1 MNKGIPYLLSA
12 LVALTLSAGW
22 AAPVL
27 ALFQHVA
34 TCLQDGG
41 SMDLMRMRCEPPVAV
56 ADALLHG
63 WGFWLMLIV
72 VATVVALAT
81 TRTGTRPRRNRP
93 TSGLLR

>member
-27 ALFQHVA
+27 ALFEHVA

-41 SMDLMRMRCEPPVAV
+41 SVDLMRMRCEPPVV
-56 ADALLHG
+56 ATDFLLHG

-81 TRTGTRPRRNRP
+81 TRTGARSRRNRT
-93 TSGLLR
+93 TSGLLQ

>member
-27 ALFQHVA
+27 ALFEQVA

-41 SMDLMRMRCEPPVAV
+41 SMDLMRMRCEPPVA
-56 ADALLHG
+56 ATDFLLHG
-63 WGFWLMLIV
+63 WGFWLMLIMV
-72 VATVVALAT
+72 VAVVALAT
-81 TRTGTRPRRNRP
+81 TRTGTRPPRNRP
-93 TSGLLR
+93 TTDLLQ